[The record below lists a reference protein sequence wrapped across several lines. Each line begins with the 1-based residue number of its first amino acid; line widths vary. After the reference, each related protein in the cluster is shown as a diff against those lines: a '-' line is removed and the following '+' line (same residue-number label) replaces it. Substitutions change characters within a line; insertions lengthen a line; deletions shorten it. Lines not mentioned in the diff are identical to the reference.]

1 MIAVCILFF
10 NRGYLMKPA
19 VWGSAL
25 GVLVIAGGAYGYL
38 SYEFTNQVE
47 GALYAFNE
55 QSDNEYNITYGDVDT
70 SLFSRSFTLT
80 DLVASERNSE
90 DDDKG
95 ETITA
100 KKLVATLGGKE
111 TGSMLDLASVDVN
124 GISIKGGDSTV
135 DVNSLRLGGVDAAS
149 FMEQVE
155 SERFREIPVS
165 FIEVRGFRFD
175 DNNGGRGG
183 LNTFRFAA
191 TPDGSRL
198 EEFLIENFT
207 VDDPAG
213 KVDMSIGT
221 IRFSGGDLAT
231 LTDFAR
237 MAAGIDA
244 DNTLSDREIDAMA
257 ERMAAAAVGSFGV
270 ESMRMSDLRVT
281 GAQGVSVSLRDMQF
295 TDIVRQG
302 AMVVG
307 MNFRL
312 DDLAMENMKAI
323 SPQAAQIFTIAEM
336 EGLHIDITSQASYDA
351 QASQLSSTSSIHLR
365 DLVTLNSDM
374 RLQDVDL
381 EAMAEGMIPMQ
392 KENYRTMLMQMAGK
406 APETPDPQAELGRM
420 LDMVAAAYAGY
431 YSKAQMT
438 LTLEDKGLNERGL
451 RVYSTLSGMPE
462 DQLRQQFA
470 VAAAANMSALLGSS
484 APDNLPQIFTGYL
497 TAPSQPFT
505 LSLANKAPLTK
516 EDLTGMT
523 MATWHQLF
531 DVGLTSGTGAD
542 K

>member
-1 MIAVCILFF
+1 MIAACILFF

-55 QSDNEYNITYGDVDT
+55 QPDNEYNITYGDVDT
-70 SLFSRSFTLT
+70 SIFSRSFTLT
-80 DLVASERNSE
+80 DLVATERNTKDSTN
-90 DDDKG
+90 G
-95 ETITA
+95 EIISA
-100 KKLVATLGGKE
+100 KKLTATLGGKE

-124 GISIKGGDSTV
+124 GISIKSGNGTA
-135 DVNSLRLGGVDAAS
+135 DVSSLRLGGVDAAS
-149 FMEQVE
+149 FMEQLE
-155 SERFREIPVS
+155 SESFREIPVS
-165 FIEVRGFRFD
+165 FAEVRGFRLD
-175 DNNGGRGG
+175 HNNGKSS

-207 VDDPAG
+207 VNDPVD

-270 ESMRMSDLRVT
+270 ESARVSDVRVT
-281 GAQGVSVSLRDMQF
+281 GAQGVSVSLKDMQL
-295 TDIVRQG
+295 TDVVRQG

-307 MNFRL
+307 MNFRM
-312 DDLAMENMKAI
+312 DDLAMENVKAI
-323 SPQAAQIFTIAEM
+323 SPQAAQIFTLAGM
-336 EGLHIDITSQASYDA
+336 ESLHIHVTSQSGYDA
-351 QASQLSSTSSIHLR
+351 EASELQGSSSLQLQ
-365 DLVTLNSDM
+365 DLLTLNTDM
-374 RLQDVDL
+374 RMQDVDL
-381 EAMAEGMIPMQ
+381 DAMARGMVPMQ
-392 KENYRTMLMQMAGK
+392 KESYRNMLMQMAGK
-406 APETPDPQAELGRM
+406 APETPDPQAELARM
-420 LDMVAAAYAGY
+420 MDMLTAAYAGY
-431 YSKAQMT
+431 YSKAHMV
-438 LTLEDKGLNERGL
+438 LTMENNGLNERGL
-451 RVYSTLSGMPE
+451 TVYSALTGMPE
-462 DQLRQQFA
+462 DQLRQQF
-470 VAAAANMSALLGSS
+470 VMAASANMANLLGSS
-484 APDNLPQIFTGYL
+484 APDNIPQVFTSYL
-497 TAPSQPFT
+497 ATPSQPVT

-531 DVGLTSGTGAD
+531 DIGLISGSGAAE
-542 K
+542 